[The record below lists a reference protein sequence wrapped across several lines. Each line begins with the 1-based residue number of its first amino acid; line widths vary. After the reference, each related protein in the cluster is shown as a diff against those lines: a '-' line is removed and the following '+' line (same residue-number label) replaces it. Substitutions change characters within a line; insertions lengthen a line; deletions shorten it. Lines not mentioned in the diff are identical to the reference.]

1 MQQMTDEISK
11 IKDTSVKNEEILTKI
26 EKADKDSISKKGVWI
41 VIFPIF
47 QIVTKLI
54 FAHTTRY
61 PQPVPQPG
69 PQVLVSGPKP
79 HIKKTDEISNAD
91 LFLKLKSSINNKL
104 QIELESVVNKVTDLV
119 GSNVDRKPLVDVK
132 PNVENLNF
140 QIDSKRNQEKIIE
153 DLG

>member
-1 MQQMTDEISK
+1 MFS
-11 IKDTSVKNEEILTKI
+11 
-26 EKADKDSISKKGVWI
+26 
-41 VIFPIF
+41 
-47 QIVTKLI
+47 
-54 FAHTTRY
+54 H
-61 PQPVPQPG
+61 
-69 PQVLVSGPKP
+69 PKP
-79 HIKKTDEISNAD
+79 RLKKNDEISNAD

-132 PNVENLNF
+132 PNVDNLNF

>member
-1 MQQMTDEISK
+1 MNCNFSH
-11 IKDTSVKNEEILTKI
+11 
-26 EKADKDSISKKGVWI
+26 
-41 VIFPIF
+41 F

-54 FAHTTRY
+54 FAH
-61 PQPVPQPG
+61 
-69 PQVLVSGPKP
+69 VLVSGLKP
-79 HIKKTDEISNAD
+79 HLKKNDEISNAD

-104 QIELESVVNKVTDLV
+104 QIELESVVNKVTDLI

>member
-1 MQQMTDEISK
+1 MLPKSSK
-11 IKDTSVKNEEILTKI
+11 
-26 EKADKDSISKKGVWI
+26 
-41 VIFPIF
+41 
-47 QIVTKLI
+47 
-54 FAHTTRY
+54 
-61 PQPVPQPG
+61 PQP
-69 PQVLVSGPKP
+69 
-79 HIKKTDEISNAD
+79 KKKDDEISNAD

-132 PNVENLNF
+132 PNVDNLNF

>member
-1 MQQMTDEISK
+1 MS
-11 IKDTSVKNEEILTKI
+11 
-26 EKADKDSISKKGVWI
+26 
-41 VIFPIF
+41 
-47 QIVTKLI
+47 
-54 FAHTTRY
+54 
-61 PQPVPQPG
+61 
-69 PQVLVSGPKP
+69 VSGPKP
-79 HIKKTDEISNAD
+79 HIKKNDEISNAD

>member
-1 MQQMTDEISK
+1 MQQMTDEISE

-26 EKADKDSISKKGVWI
+26 EKADKNSISKKGVWI

-54 FAHTTRY
+54 FVH
-61 PQPVPQPG
+61 
-69 PQVLVSGPKP
+69 VLISRPKP
-79 HIKKTDEISNAD
+79 HLKKNDEISNAD

>member
-1 MQQMTDEISK
+1 M
-11 IKDTSVKNEEILTKI
+11 
-26 EKADKDSISKKGVWI
+26 
-41 VIFPIF
+41 
-47 QIVTKLI
+47 
-54 FAHTTRY
+54 
-61 PQPVPQPG
+61 
-69 PQVLVSGPKP
+69 
-79 HIKKTDEISNAD
+79 
-91 LFLKLKSSINNKL
+91 KLKSSINNKL